1 MILMLLLLM
10 MMPLMMLKHN
20 QLRLFSSDHTDH
32 RYMFCIGAAATD
44 FADNDASTQMLT
56 LSHCVDVFIM
66 EMLIPSLILVMSMT
80 FLILIM

>member
-1 MILMLLLLM
+1 
-10 MMPLMMLKHN
+10 
-20 QLRLFSSDHTDH
+20 
-32 RYMFCIGAAATD
+32 MFCIGAAATD
-44 FADNDASTQMLT
+44 FGDNDASTQMLT